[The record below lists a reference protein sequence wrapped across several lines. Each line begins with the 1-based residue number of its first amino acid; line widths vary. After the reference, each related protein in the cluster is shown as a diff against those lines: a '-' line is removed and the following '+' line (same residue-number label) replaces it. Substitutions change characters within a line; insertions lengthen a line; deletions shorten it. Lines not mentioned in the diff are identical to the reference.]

1 VYIKGTLANASE
13 QFRALD
19 VAWSSTGTGILIV
32 ENGNVA
38 ISGTFQW
45 RGPIIVTGNNVGI
58 QYRGGGAQSVL
69 GGVIVNELNSDGG
82 TNLEGDVIGNAKI
95 AYSKEALDL
104 VTQGLS
110 RRLNATYNW
119 REK

>member
-13 QFRALD
+13 QFTALD
-19 VAWSSTGTGILIV
+19 VTGASTGTGILIV

-38 ISGTFQW
+38 ISGDFQW

-58 QYRGGGAQSVL
+58 QYRGGGNQSVL
-69 GGVIVNELNSDGG
+69 GGVVVNELGSDGS
-82 TNLEGDVIGNAKI
+82 TNLEGDVSGNAKM

-104 VTQGLS
+104 VTLGLS
-110 RRLNATYNW
+110 RRLTSTYNW